1 MEAKAHWTWHRSFA
15 RNSRANLAKGRKTGE
30 RRCIIT
36 DADGN
41 RVFARYFCS
50 GDILESYRGPCT
62 ILSGTGSVAG
72 ITGGGEMIVRVQ
84 ARRFTASAGV
94 ENAHQ
99 QAIGVALWP
108 ALQYKVPVK
117 FTQTLCGVISQT
129 VAVIDVTRKRLVVSQ
144 SPLGL
149 TALYWSA
156 SAGG

>member
-1 MEAKAHWTWHRSFA
+1 MVDVYAGVMFVNGGKGSPDMASVVCQGTLD
-15 RNSRANLAKGRKTGE
+15 ANLAKGRKTGE
-30 RRCIIT
+30 RRCTIT

-62 ILSGTGSVAG
+62 ILRGTGSVAG
-72 ITGGGEMIVRVQ
+72 ITGGGEMMVRVP
-84 ARRFTASAGV
+84 ARQFTASAGV

-108 ALQYKVPVK
+108 AVQ
-117 FTQTLCGVISQT
+117 FQTA
-129 VAVIDVTRKRLVVSQ
+129 AVIDVTRKRLVVYQ

-149 TALYWSA
+149 TTLYWSA